1 MKKLL
6 LPPKVEIAI
15 NDSVYS
21 FSFYQA
27 TWTDQNK
34 ARYVAICNTA
44 GCNDVYGEGL
54 GYHRAAF
61 DCFTKLVESGKI
73 K

>member
-6 LPPKVEIAI
+6 LPPKVEIRI
-15 NDSVYS
+15 NNSIYS
-21 FSFYQA
+21 FDFYQA
-27 TWTDQNK
+27 TWTDSI
-34 ARYVAICNTA
+34 RYVAICNTV
-44 GCNDVYGEGL
+44 GCDGVYGEGL
-54 GYHRAAF
+54 GYHNAAF